1 MLLSL
6 HLTNFQ
12 RHESLRL
19 DFGSGL
25 HLLKGANEAG
35 KSTLLRAAVYAL
47 FGARALLL
55 PLAEMVTWGKPENS
69 LKVELVFRHDGTDYT
84 IRRSK
89 SGAELLA
96 DGLRVSGQAEVTSF
110 VERLLGVSATLA
122 GKLMLASQGAL
133 QGALS
138 DGTAVNLIES
148 LADFDLLETIVDKIQ
163 THYATG
169 NTTALEQQ
177 LAAMPKEAPA
187 EPDTAGLEQREVE
200 MDFELDALWEVER
213 SLTAQL
219 TELDL
224 TLARTVLSDAV
235 NMRGRLADAE
245 EAITRCNRELARPA
259 PTPPDKTIE
268 DFNAEFAAWH
278 NARKVW
284 DDYEKFLKVT
294 EPLKQEAK
302 PVRVGDPGLTVMEAS
317 LLRATDQRLAASKL
331 VQQTELAIKL
341 AEQRLITDG
350 TCQWCQTDLTA
361 VPEVAK
367 HNELLVVQLA
377 HLRESLEVANED
389 LAEAGRREQRFRR
402 ELEASRVA
410 YEALKDVP
418 EVLIEDTSI
427 PLGFYWKSPV
437 PTQPAPMD
445 SRPFRNLEQQWTEY
459 HRAEGSRE
467 SAREALSVA
476 ESNAAKLRADM
487 ANLPVQAANETLA
500 LADDLNRQLGDNR
513 AKQDRLHAERDSI
526 HLTLEVA
533 NARFNE
539 AMKHW
544 QLSQNQAQRLH
555 DALAETRFNNHVVK
569 RIREVR
575 PEVAARLWAVVLQ
588 SVSQVFSA
596 VRGTPSTVV
605 RQGSDFLVDGHTAKS
620 LSGSTLDSLGLA
632 IRIGLV
638 KTFLPSV
645 RFLLIDE
652 PAAGM
657 DDQREAAM
665 LALLSTCD
673 LEQVIMITHSNQADA
688 FATNITE
695 I

>member
-6 HLTNFQ
+6 YLNNFQ
-12 RHESLRL
+12 KHEDLRL

-35 KSTLLRAAVYAL
+35 KSTLMRAAVYAL
-47 FGARALLL
+47 FGARALPL

-110 VERLLGVSATLA
+110 VERLLGVSASLA
-122 GKLMLASQGAL
+122 AKLMLAQQSTL
-133 QGALS
+133 QGALT
-138 DGTAVNLIES
+138 DGTAVNLIET
-148 LADFDLLETIVDKIQ
+148 LADFDLLEVIVDKIQ

-187 EPDTAGLEQREVE
+187 EPDTAGLEEQE
-200 MDFELDALWEVER
+200 MELETKLDSARKEQEAL
-213 SLTAQL
+213 SHQL
-219 TELDL
+219 GELDL
-224 TLARTVLSDAV
+224 SYAKEVLNGIGKLKV
-235 NMRGRLADAE
+235 RIADAE
-245 EAITRCNRELARPA
+245 DAAKRCTQELAKPA
-259 PTPPDKTIE
+259 PAPPDKTTE
-268 DFNAEFAAWH
+268 EFNEAFAAWQDA
-278 NARKVW
+278 NTSWKN
-284 DDYEKFLKVT
+284 YEKFQKATSLLKT
-294 EPLKQEAK
+294 EAA
-302 PVRVGDPGLTVMEAS
+302 PVPVGEPGLGFMRKS
-317 LLRATDQRLAASKL
+317 LARSEERWRAASKL
-331 VQQTELAIKL
+331 TQQTELAIKL

-367 HNELLVVQLA
+367 HNELLIEQLA
-377 HLRESLEVANED
+377 NLRQSLEMAKED
-389 LAEAGRREQRFRR
+389 LVEGVQEQTKLAR
-402 ELEASRVA
+402 ELRASEMA
-410 YEALKDVP
+410 YEALSGVP
-418 EVLIEDTSI
+418 EVAVEESAV
-427 PLGFYWKSPV
+427 PLGFSWKGPV
-437 PTQPAPMD
+437 PTQPQPMD
-445 SRPFRNLEQQWTEY
+445 TKPFQHLEQRWKEY
-459 HRAEGSRE
+459 HRAMGARE
-467 SAREALSVA
+467 SAKESLAVA
-476 ESNAAKLRADM
+476 EHNISTFRGRLEDLPEDAAR
-487 ANLPVQAANETLA
+487 ETLTMAQA
-500 LADDLNRQLGDNR
+500 LEQQIKANR
-513 AKQDRLHAERDSI
+513 AKQDRLHADLDSI
-526 HLTLEVA
+526 HLLLQVSD
-533 NARFNE
+533 ARYKE
-539 AMKHW
+539 ALKHW
-544 QLSQNQAQRLH
+544 RMSQEQAQRLQETLS
-555 DALAETRFNNHVVK
+555 DTRFNNHVVK
-569 RIREVR
+569 RVREVR

-588 SVSQVFSA
+588 SVSQLFSA
-596 VRGTPSTVV
+596 VRGVPSTVV
-605 RQGSDFLVDGHTAKS
+605 RQGSDFLVDGHSAKS